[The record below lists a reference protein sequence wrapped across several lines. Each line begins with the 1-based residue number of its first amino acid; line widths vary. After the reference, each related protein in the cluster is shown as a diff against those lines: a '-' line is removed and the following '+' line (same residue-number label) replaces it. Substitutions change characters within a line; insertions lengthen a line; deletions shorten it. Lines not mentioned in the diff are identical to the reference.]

1 MHPAPSDPVMVKE
14 MKSAVHQDL
23 QKRYT
28 GIKEQLYLASAL
40 DPRFKALPFLTDDE
54 REEVFAQLTDN
65 TKTLQSGPI
74 NAETNEAEAAEDSGP
89 PSKKK
94 RDSCALADL
103 LRQTY
108 TPEADSIKTRDDAV
122 DEVMKYKEVK
132 PVPLSTNPLS
142 WWKEHEVEFPLL
154 SCQAKRYLCIPGSSV
169 PAERVFSTAGDIV
182 TAQRSALT
190 PEHVDQLL
198 FLNKNLH
205 VH

>member
-1 MHPAPSDPVMVKE
+1 MMSVR
-14 MKSAVHQDL
+14 KSSPNSLITLRHW
-23 QKRYT
+23 
-28 GIKEQLYLASAL
+28 QLKKSS
-40 DPRFKALPFLTDDE
+40 
-54 REEVFAQLTDN
+54 
-65 TKTLQSGPI
+65 SGPI
-74 NAETNEAEAAEDSGP
+74 NAEANEAEPAEDSGP

-103 LRQTY
+103 LGQTY

-132 PVPLSTNPLS
+132 PVPFSTNPLS

-169 PAERVFSTAGDIV
+169 PAERVFSTLS
-182 TAQRSALT
+182 QPR
-190 PEHVDQLL
+190 E
-198 FLNKNLH
+198 

>member
-1 MHPAPSDPVMVKE
+1 MIHCNYEFKPNYIIIYTI
-14 MKSAVHQDL
+14 L
-23 QKRYT
+23 KRVITIY
-28 GIKEQLYLASAL
+28 
-40 DPRFKALPFLTDDE
+40 
-54 REEVFAQLTDN
+54 N
-65 TKTLQSGPI
+65 TIPLLSQQSGPI
-74 NAETNEAEAAEDSGP
+74 NAEANEAEPAEDSGP

-103 LRQTY
+103 LGQTY

-122 DEVMKYKEVK
+122 DEVIRYKEVK

-154 SCQAKRYLCIPGSSV
+154 
-169 PAERVFSTAGDIV
+169 STAGDIV